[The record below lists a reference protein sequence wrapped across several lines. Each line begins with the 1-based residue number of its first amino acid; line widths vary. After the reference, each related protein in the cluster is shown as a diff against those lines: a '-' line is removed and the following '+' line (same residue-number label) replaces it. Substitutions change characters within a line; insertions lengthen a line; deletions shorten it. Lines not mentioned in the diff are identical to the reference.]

1 MKKHILEYSHLI
13 CSLFL
18 CLLACVCNGCTEEP
32 LQGDGR
38 AVIRLGAKSP
48 TRAVNSLADLSAAGA
63 NVESTAFSFP
73 ALRPAFLRTGA
84 SGAVF

>member
-32 LQGDGR
+32 LQEDGR

-48 TRAVNSLADLSAAGA
+48 TRAVNSLEDLSAAGN
-63 NVESTAFSFP
+63 NVRFP
-73 ALRPAFLRTGA
+73 TLRPASHRTGA